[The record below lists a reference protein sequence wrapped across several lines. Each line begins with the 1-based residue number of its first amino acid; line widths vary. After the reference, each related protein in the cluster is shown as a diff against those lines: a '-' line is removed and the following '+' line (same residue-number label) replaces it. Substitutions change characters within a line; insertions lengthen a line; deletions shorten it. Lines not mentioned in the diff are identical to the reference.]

1 MKQGKAKEEKYDETT
16 TSDSQSRNFKNRERG
31 KERETKIVKRPY
43 RLFYL
48 STFSSFFPTRSRD
61 ALGLCF
67 YYFPSL
73 PNLKILHIH
82 KRTCRLLSQTV
93 SPHLTI
99 FMLRYFEN
107 RFRLAG
113 SQKLI
118 YTVYLETAVYIV
130 YNYVSWPMPIQRT
143 SNLQPIRFIS
153 GLPFK
158 SFHRELS
165 PLCWLVNYCC
175 LFTRC

>member
-1 MKQGKAKEEKYDETT
+1 MRLPLQTPNLATLKIEREEK
-16 TSDSQSRNFKNRERG
+16 
-31 KERETKIVKRPY
+31 KEIVKRPY

-73 PNLKILHIH
+73 PNLKILHIQ

-113 SQKLI
+113 SQKLN

-130 YNYVSWPMPIQRT
+130 YNYVSCPMPIQRT

-165 PLCWLVNYCC
+165 PLLSLCRWSALCWLVNYCC